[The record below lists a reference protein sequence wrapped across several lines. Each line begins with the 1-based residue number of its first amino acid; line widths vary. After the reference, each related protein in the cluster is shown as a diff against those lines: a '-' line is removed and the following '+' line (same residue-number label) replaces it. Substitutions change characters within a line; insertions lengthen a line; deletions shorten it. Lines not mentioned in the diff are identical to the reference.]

1 MNKRVILLVEDN
13 PDDVEL
19 TIRAFRKNQVNN
31 PIEVANDGLEAIAFL
46 FDQDKNGMRDPLK
59 PETGLILLDLKLP
72 GMDGTEVLKAIR
84 SNEATSLIPV
94 VVLTSSVEERDL
106 LKCYRLGA
114 NSYVRKPIDFNRS
127 AEVLKLLAN
136 YWLEVNE
143 SPTKL

>member
-1 MNKRVILLVEDN
+1 LNKRAILLVEDN

-19 TIRAFRKNQVNN
+19 TIRAFRKNQINN
-31 PIEVANDGLEAIAFL
+31 PIEVANDGVEAINFL
-46 FDQDKNGMRDPLK
+46 FKKDQHLVRDPLN
-59 PETGLILLDLKLP
+59 PEIGLILLDLKLP
-72 GMDGTEVLKAIR
+72 RMDGTEVLKEIR

-106 LKCYRLGA
+106 LECYRLGA

-127 AEVLKLLAN
+127 AEVLKMLAS

-143 SPTKL
+143 SPATL